1 MHPISNN
8 EKQTPSRSKGL
19 TGSDNLP
26 RNGSVILGF
35 LLGVG
40 IVVIGAGCLYVG
52 MNFVSLANKF
62 AMPGKEPAQ
71 TQRNEEQLMA
81 MAPPGASAAVV
92 PPAKVADED
101 PELNKSGRRNEFTA
115 NPTTTNNSN
124 PQIYFMMGGQ
134 GGQPYANTTAFY
146 TQPLAPVLP
155 TLPALPAMPILPGMG
170 GVAGIPALPVLPT
183 AQASAVQVP
192 PFMLPNPQ
200 IELNNFI
207 MAKYQQEFTEYMRQK
222 TLQAPAFAPAQ
233 LPGGGQIWY
242 GVADPSQPNQLHPA
256 ALQRNFVDSDIAVP
270 EKITVDLKRRFSRNQ
285 KIEDWLRE
293 EKITAMAAAEE
304 VRKETPPNPGGNPSA
319 PLRPGLSPAGEPSSG
334 ETAPDIDAVLRQL
347 AETTFGGKQ
356 YERTARVYAEL
367 ASRGVNLSITEL
379 MRWAKASELA
389 GDPDSAIRIL
399 DLILKIDPNNVLV
412 LKEAAQLEVSNDK
425 FSSAAEYYGRLMKLQ
440 PDVRDWRMWRAKTL
454 TWSDRGR
461 EAIDL
466 MRELHREDPT
476 DMELNIMLADLL
488 LSLHEFAESIPLLD
502 LLIAH
507 DSKDDTLRVRKMNA
521 LMALKRFREAA
532 DIAGDLL
539 TRYPEDTELILKQAV
554 SYVAAGAFKEAVVP
568 FQKYLALKPDDLEV
582 RKQFAEDLMAAQ
594 MFPAAADQYQ
604 RILVQEPG
612 NHEIRKKLANAY
624 MAYESYAEAAT
635 VYEELVMVFPND
647 AELNLGLVVSLRLSH
662 QLQAAFDAAKAY
674 MQIDGYDPR
683 ILKQAAGLAMELG
696 DTKHGQEWYRRAI
709 RLDSSDF
716 ESRIALGKSLIGDMK
731 YEEAENEFR
740 RALAFSEDNEEARRG
755 LARALF
761 YQRKY
766 KEAFPVY
773 QKLAWEY
780 PDSAYRL
787 EMEYREAVA
796 SGKEIEAA
804 AVLAQLQEVEP
815 EDMSWKSDRFQGLL
829 RQHRF
834 PEARAQAK
842 INVQQD
848 PQHRATIAGYN
859 NMNFYLSTWPITLRG
874 GYLRKTSIQGEITD
888 ENFDEQDRKAKLTYT
903 YIGLHGEKSLGDFW
917 RAYADLDRE
926 SWNLREEDVDNP
938 ASYRFRLGGI
948 FEGNPFITFKGDL
961 GFRWFT
967 GSEKQV
973 KDERRSI
980 DNQWLYNVSA
990 EMKEIAGSN
999 LNLLLFSDRREH
1011 YDNYFNVYDN
1021 LYAYD
1026 FGLIPHYRYRKWDF
1040 QGELVSSVLTDANTR
1055 LYAHADAKYRLY
1067 ETPCMLIT
1075 LGGNIEY
1082 ETWNDQKPTY
1092 YSPKDMYKYGV
1103 DFDGRYY
1110 YCRDPEVWNSC
1121 EGYVDF
1127 GLSIYRDRYGSTG
1140 QKFYAGIKHDYTRRL
1155 SAFARVD
1162 LTRETYYSEIKLLA
1176 GLTYAFGGCK

>member
-1 MHPISNN
+1 MKNP
-8 EKQTPSRSKGL
+8 PYPVSRRQLRSSAEAKSRR
-19 TGSDNLP
+19 GSA
-26 RNGSVILGF
+26 VLGF

-40 IVVIGAGCLYVG
+40 VIVVGAVCLYIG
-52 MNFVSLANKF
+52 MNFTNLASRLGFIEKNRSQ
-62 AMPGKEPAQ
+62 PVGD
-71 TQRNEEQLMA
+71 LMS
-81 MAPPGASAAVV
+81 MAPPNPAPASAIIAAAAAK
-92 PPAKVADED
+92 PDAPARDE
-101 PELNKSGRRNEFTA
+101 PRRNEFTA

-134 GGQPYANTTAFY
+134 GGMPYANTPAFY
-146 TQPLAPVLP
+146 TQPTAPALP
-155 TLPALPAMPILPGMG
+155 YLPALPQAVAPMLPAMPAAAPG
-170 GVAGIPALPVLPT
+170 
-183 AQASAVQVP
+183 AVQLP
-192 PFMLPNPQ
+192 PFMMPNAQ
-200 IELNNFI
+200 MELNNFI

-222 TLQAPAFAPAQ
+222 TLQAPAFSPAQ
-233 LPGGGQIWY
+233 LPGGGQVWY
-242 GVADPSQPNQLHPA
+242 GVLDPNQARADVPA
-256 ALQRNFVDSDIAVP
+256 AFKHGFIDTDIPVP
-270 EKITVDLKRRFSRNQ
+270 EKMTVDLKRRFSRNQ
-285 KIEDWLRE
+285 KIENWLRE
-293 EKITAMAAAEE
+293 EKVAAMAAAEE
-304 VRKETPPNPGGNPSA
+304 VRKDAPPTPGANPGAN
-319 PLRPGLSPAGEPSSG
+319 PLRPGVSPGASPAGEPSSG
-334 ETAPDIDAVLRQL
+334 ETDPNIDSVLRQL
-347 AETTFGGKQ
+347 AETTFGDKQ

-367 ASRGVNLSITEL
+367 ASRGVNLSVTEL
-379 MRWAKASELA
+379 LRWAKASELA

-399 DLILKIDPNNVLV
+399 DLILKIDPNNILV
-412 LKEAAQLEVSNDK
+412 LKEAAQLQVSNDK
-425 FSSAAEYYGRLMKLQ
+425 FSAAAEYYGRLMKLQ

-461 EAIDL
+461 EAIDI
-466 MRELHREDPT
+466 MRVLHREDPS

-488 LSLHEFAESIPLLD
+488 LSLHEFAEAVPLLD
-502 LLIAH
+502 LLINH
-507 DSKDDTLRVRKMNA
+507 DPKDDTLRVRKMNA

-532 DIAGDLL
+532 AVAGDLL

-554 SYVAAGAFKEAVVP
+554 SYVAAGDFRDAVVP

-604 RILVQEPG
+604 KILVAEPD
-612 NHEIRKKLANAY
+612 NNEVRKKLANAY
-624 MAYESYAEAAT
+624 MAYESYAEAAV
-635 VYEELVMVFPND
+635 VYEELVMLFPND
-647 AELNLGLVVSLRLSH
+647 AELNLGLIVSLRLSH
-662 QLQAAFDAAKAY
+662 QNQEAFDAAKAY
-674 MQIDGYDPR
+674 MQVDGYDPR
-683 ILKQAAGLAMELG
+683 VLKQAAGLAMELG

-740 RALAFSEDNEEARRG
+740 RALAFADENEEARRG

-766 KEAFPVY
+766 KEAFPIY

-780 PDSAYRL
+780 PDSPYRL

-848 PQHRATIAGYN
+848 PMHRATRAGYN
-859 NMNFYLSTWPITLRG
+859 NMNFYLSTWPITMHW
-874 GYLRKTSIQGEITD
+874 GYLRKTSVEGADMNIED
-888 ENFDEQDRKAKLTYT
+888 QDRKAKLSYS
-903 YIGLHGEKSLGDFW
+903 YFGFHGEKSLGDFW

-926 SWNLREEDVDNP
+926 SWGMREEGVDDP
-938 ASYRFRLGGI
+938 ASYRFRLGGV

-973 KDERRSI
+973 LDERRTL

-999 LNLLLFSDRREH
+999 LSLLLFSDRREH
-1011 YDNYFNVYDN
+1011 YDNYRNVYDN

-1040 QGELVSSVLTDANTR
+1040 HGELVTSVLTDANTR
-1055 LYAHADAKYRLY
+1055 LYGHLDAKYRLY

-1075 LGGNIEY
+1075 IGGNIEY
-1082 ETWNDQKPTY
+1082 ETWNYQKPTY